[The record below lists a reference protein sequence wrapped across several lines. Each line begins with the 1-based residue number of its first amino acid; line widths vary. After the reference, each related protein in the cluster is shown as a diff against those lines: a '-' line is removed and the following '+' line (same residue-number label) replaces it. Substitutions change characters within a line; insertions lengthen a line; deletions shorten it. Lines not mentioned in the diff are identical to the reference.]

1 MYPLQSLRWPGTDP
15 RGRQTV
21 PGDTLLNKGA
31 LKLHSRLR
39 KAESSVLVQARTGRI
54 GLARFL
60 FNHKESGIESAKCRC
75 RAGEETPLHMA
86 LYYTEEAKRH

>member
-1 MYPLQSLRWPGTDP
+1 MKLINSFIPSTTDP
-15 RGRQTV
+15 GGRQTV
-21 PGDTLLNKGA
+21 PEDTLPNKVA

-60 FNHKESGIESAKCRC
+60 FNHKVPGVESAKCRC
-75 RAGEETPLHMA
+75 WGGGLERKHLGI
-86 LYYTEEAKRH
+86 